1 MSETTIER
9 SLTPE
14 ENLARRADLFKALG
28 HPVRLLILN
37 LIRMKPRHGE
47 ELAMI
52 LGLNAATISHH
63 LSKLTDVG
71 LLDSRKDQ
79 YYQTYFLVG
88 DILTKPIG
96 DVVGLPQEGLSAQVS
111 EDAYRD
117 KVLRTFM
124 RHGRLTAIPAQ
135 LKKKLVI
142 LSRIAEEFEP
152 GTLYTEREVNRM
164 LLEFHEDVAQ
174 LRRDLVDLGFM
185 TRDAGIYQREVA
197 QESPG

>member
-1 MSETTIER
+1 MDARVSER
-9 SLTPE
+9 APTPE
-14 ENLARRADLFKALG
+14 ENLAARAELFKALG

-63 LSKLTDVG
+63 LSKLAGVG

-88 DILTKPIG
+88 DVLDKPIG
-96 DVVGLPQEGLSAQVS
+96 EVVGLPQEGLRAQVS

-117 KVLRTFM
+117 KVLRTYL
-124 RHGRLTAIPAQ
+124 RHGRLTAIPSQ
-135 LKKKLVI
+135 LKKRLAI
-142 LSRIAEEFEP
+142 LSRLVEEFEP
-152 GTLYTEREVNRM
+152 DRRYTEREVNGI
-164 LLEFHEDVAQ
+164 LVEFHEDVAQ
-174 LRRDLVDLGFM
+174 LRRDLVDYGYM
-185 TRDAGIYQREVA
+185 TRDAGIYWRLE
-197 QESPG
+197 EEGDHT

>member
-1 MSETTIER
+1 MEEKTPER
-9 SLTPE
+9 TMTPE
-14 ENLARRADLFKALG
+14 ENLAARAELFKALG

-52 LGLNAATISHH
+52 LSLDAATISHH
-63 LSKLTDVG
+63 LSKLTAVG

-79 YYQTYFLVG
+79 YYQIYFMVG
-88 DILTKPIG
+88 DILSKPIG
-96 DVVGLPQEGLSAQVS
+96 DVVGLPQEGLRAQVE

-142 LSRIAEEFEP
+142 LTRLVDEFEP
-152 GTLYTEREVNRM
+152 DRTYTEREVNQI

-174 LRRDLVDLGFM
+174 LRRDLVDYGYM
-185 TRDAGIYQREVA
+185 TREAGIYQRLAELPDG
-197 QESPG
+197 S